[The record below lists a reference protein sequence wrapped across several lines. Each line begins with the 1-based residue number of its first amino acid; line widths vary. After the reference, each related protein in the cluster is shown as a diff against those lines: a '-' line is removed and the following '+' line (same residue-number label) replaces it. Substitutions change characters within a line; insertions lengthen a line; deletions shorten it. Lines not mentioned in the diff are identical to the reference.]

1 MVQVDFESV
10 KKSADILRDLKNWVS
25 VFENEEELSEKAKE
39 KLMGHIDSIAEDL
52 GDVHCV
58 LKDEG
63 ADVSD
68 TALDSAT
75 DVMRDFKNWI
85 EIFKTENEVTGEA
98 EEKLDEYIGKLAQS
112 IADIK
117 CE

>member
-1 MVQVDFESV
+1 MVQVDLESV
-10 KKSADILRDLKNWVS
+10 KKSADILRDLKNWVA
-25 VFENEEELSEKAKE
+25 VFENEDELSEEARD
-39 KLMGHIDSIAEDL
+39 KLLSQIDAIADDL
-52 GDVHCV
+52 GDVHC
-58 LKDEG
+58 LIKDGEKE
-63 ADVSD
+63 VSD

-85 EIFKTENEVTGEA
+85 EIFKTEKEVTGEA
-98 EEKLDEYIGKLAQS
+98 EEKLDEYVGKLAES